1 MLSYTVNTT
10 FRADEI
16 FWDLDYENSNTW
28 IGNGPNTA
36 GRYHTSS
43 DEYNNWAQHP
53 PYGSQ
58 SATYSKPYYANAISC
73 DDKVPDSK
81 APWEMGKFVEQ
92 IEILYLLKVAYISP
106 GVVWSPSGPVAAG
119 TMIAGLAAGLQPQS
133 VSWPNGR
140 VDNGWAASL
149 AGDVAQTALLKVA
162 CLWKL

>member
-1 MLSYTVNTT
+1 MAKMLKKDIIPPFQCSLHWMLSYTVNTT

-28 IGNGPNTA
+28 TGNGPNSV
-36 GRYHTSS
+36 GRFHTSS

-92 IEILYLLKVAYISP
+92 IEILNLLSCPYIPQESC
-106 GVVWSPSGPVAAG
+106 GV
-119 TMIAGLAAGLQPQS
+119 L
-133 VSWPNGR
+133 R
-140 VDNGWAASL
+140 V
-149 AGDVAQTALLKVA
+149 
-162 CLWKL
+162 LWQRVQ